1 MTDTKKHI
9 LMGEVMKVI
18 REYRVISNE
27 DCEVFK
33 KEFNKYLQEFQDKG
47 YELDIKFSTCVSINN
62 NLVQS
67 VMILCY

>member
-9 LMGEVMKVI
+9 LIGEVMKVI

-27 DCEVFK
+27 DCEVFQ